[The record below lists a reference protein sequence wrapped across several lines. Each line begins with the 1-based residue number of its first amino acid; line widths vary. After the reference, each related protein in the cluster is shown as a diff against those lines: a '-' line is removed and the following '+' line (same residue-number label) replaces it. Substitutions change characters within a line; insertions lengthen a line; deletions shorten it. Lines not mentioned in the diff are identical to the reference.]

1 VRNPFSST
9 TTSAALNDTSD
20 RRFRGGRIL
29 AMSAML
35 TVGLMAISTSTPAL
49 AVESSTE
56 QAQKSLDSS
65 IERTSQTVT
74 IDASAVT
81 PSIERDSY
89 SVGKLAPA
97 AGSEPAPA
105 AEAAPAAEPAP
116 VVEEPAPAP
125 SWVLPVTGSI
135 SSPYGPRPNKPV
147 AGVGAF
153 HYGIDLAGPSGTPI
167 SSVAAGTVVAAGV
180 LGTYGNWVLIDHGN
194 GVQTGYAHGSTI
206 LVGVGQTVSAGETIA
221 LRGTTGAST
230 GPHLHFEVRVNGE
243 KIDPAPFMAERG
255 VILGQ

>member
-1 VRNPFSST
+1 MRNPFSST
-9 TTSAALNDTSD
+9 TASDTVNEASD
-20 RRFRGGRIL
+20 RRVSGGRVL
-29 AMSAML
+29 AMMAMFAA
-35 TVGLMAISTSTPAL
+35 GLMAVSTSTPAM

-56 QAQKSLDSS
+56 QTQKSLDSG
-65 IERTSQTVT
+65 IELASQTVT
-74 IDASAVT
+74 IDASAVSA
-81 PSIERDSY
+81 SIERDSY
-89 SVGKLAPA
+89 TVGELATA
-97 AGSEPAPA
+97 A
-105 AEAAPAAEPAP
+105 AEAAPVAEAEP

-135 SSPYGPRPNKPV
+135 TSAYGPRPNKPV

-153 HYGIDLAGPSGTPI
+153 HYGIDLAGASGTPI
-167 SSVAAGTVVAAGV
+167 AAAAAGTVTAAGV

-194 GVQTGYAHGSTI
+194 GVQTGYAHNSAI

-221 LRGTTGAST
+221 LRGSTGAST

-255 VILGQ
+255 VTLGQQ

>member
-1 VRNPFSST
+1 MRNPFSSIT
-9 TTSAALNDTSD
+9 ASATVNETSA
-20 RRFRGGRIL
+20 RRLSGGRAL
-29 AMSAML
+29 AMLAML
-35 TVGLMAISTSTPAL
+35 TVGLMAISTSTPAT

-56 QAQKSLDSS
+56 QTQKSLDSS
-65 IERTSQTVT
+65 IELASQTVT
-74 IDASAVT
+74 IDASAVSA
-81 PSIERDSY
+81 SIERDSY
-89 SVGKLAPA
+89 KVGELATA
-97 AGSEPAPA
+97 T
-105 AEAAPAAEPAP
+105 AAEPAPVAEAEP

-135 SSPYGPRPNKPV
+135 SSAYGPRPNKPV

-167 SSVAAGTVVAAGV
+167 AAAAAGTVTAAGV

-194 GVQTGYAHGSTI
+194 GVQTGYAHSSTI
-206 LVGVGQTVSAGETIA
+206 LVSVGQTVSAGETIA

-255 VILGQ
+255 VTLGQQ

>member
-1 VRNPFSST
+1 MRNPFRSNTASET
-9 TTSAALNDTSD
+9 VNNASD

-29 AMSAML
+29 ATSAML
-35 TVGLMAISTSTPAL
+35 AVGLMAISTSTPAL

-56 QAQKSLDSS
+56 QTQKSLDS
-65 IERTSQTVT
+65 IELASQTVT

-81 PSIERDSY
+81 ASIERDSY

-97 AGSEPAPA
+97 AASEAT
-105 AEAAPAAEPAP
+105 AEAAPVAEPEP

-135 SSPYGPRPNKPV
+135 SSAYGPRPNKPV

-167 SSVAAGTVVAAGV
+167 QAAAAGTVVAAGV
-180 LGTYGNWVLIDHGN
+180 LGTYGNWVLIDHGD
-194 GVQTGYAHGSTI
+194 GVQTGYAHGSAI
-206 LVGVGQTVSAGETIA
+206 LVGVGQTVAAGETIA

-255 VILGQ
+255 VILGQQ